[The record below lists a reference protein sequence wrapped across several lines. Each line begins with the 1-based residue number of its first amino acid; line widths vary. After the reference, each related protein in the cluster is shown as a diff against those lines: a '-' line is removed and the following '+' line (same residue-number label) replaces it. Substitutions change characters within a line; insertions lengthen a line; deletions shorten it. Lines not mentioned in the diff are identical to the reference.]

1 MLALLENLPKETLS
15 TQLGYG
21 AVLMLLG
28 MCTVFLFL
36 VVLIFCTKTMSKV
49 VGAIGKKAPV
59 EAKKPTTSS
68 ASVKA
73 APAANDAAIAAAIAA
88 AYDKSNN

>member
-28 MCTVFLFL
+28 MATVFVFL
-36 VVLIFCTKTMSKV
+36 TVLIYATKLMSKIC
-49 VGAIGKKAPV
+49 GKIGKV
-59 EAKKPTTSS
+59 ESAKKKDDSPNSQS
-68 ASVKA
+68 AAK
-73 APAANDAAIAAAIAA
+73 PEGGDAAIAAAIAA
-88 AYDKSNN
+88 AYDKSIS

>member
-1 MLALLENLPKETLS
+1 
-15 TQLGYG
+15 
-21 AVLMLLG
+21 
-28 MCTVFLFL
+28 
-36 VVLIFCTKTMSKV
+36 MSKV
-49 VGAIGKKAPV
+49 VGAMGKKAPV
-59 EAKKPTTSS
+59 EAKKPTATS

>member
-1 MLALLENLPKETLS
+1 
-15 TQLGYG
+15 
-21 AVLMLLG
+21 
-28 MCTVFLFL
+28 
-36 VVLIFCTKTMSKV
+36 MSKV

-68 ASVKA
+68 ASAKA

>member
-28 MCTVFLFL
+28 MATVFLFL
-36 VVLIFCTKTMSKV
+36 VILIFCTKAMSRI
-49 VGAIGKKAPV
+49 VGSMGKKAPV

-68 ASVKA
+68 ASVQA
-73 APAANDAAIAAAIAA
+73 APVANDAAIAAAIAA